1 MLKVKDNF
9 LINVIFHRH
18 ITAKKKK
25 TYMPIIH
32 TDLMGFKLEALL
44 VMKDTD

>member
-1 MLKVKDNF
+1 MWYSIDTSLQ
-9 LINVIFHRH
+9 
-18 ITAKKKK
+18 KK

-32 TDLMGFKLEALL
+32 TDLIGFKLEALL